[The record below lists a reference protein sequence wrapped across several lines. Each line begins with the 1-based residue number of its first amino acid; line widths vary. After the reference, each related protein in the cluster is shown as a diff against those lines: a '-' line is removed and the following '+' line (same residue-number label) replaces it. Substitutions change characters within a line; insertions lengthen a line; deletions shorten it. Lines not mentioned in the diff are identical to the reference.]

1 VIFLNRTVNTKDAE
15 DTMNP
20 HGQFVRDFE
29 EEYNPIE
36 FIQQQFSE
44 IGLDSPKQFP
54 MRRKNKQRV
63 GGVQQ
68 KHKRN
73 EKKISSILKYQ
84 IEW

>member
-1 VIFLNRTVNTKDAE
+1 
-15 DTMNP
+15 M
-20 HGQFVRDFE
+20 
-29 EEYNPIE
+29 
-36 FIQQQFSE
+36 
-44 IGLDSPKQFP
+44 GLDLPKQFP